1 MVNESGQLYTIEG
14 VAAAI
19 LMLVTAYIVINST
32 TVLTPQDVHIIDVQ
46 LETLGDDALGIMDIR
61 NTSEEDSSLLQ
72 QLIRYDDIPN
82 KTRFRETFLLYCN
95 STPQGNL
102 DNLQF
107 DAKIYYRGLSGDVQ
121 HYSYDQSSPYYRG
134 KAVQVSR
141 WVYLNDKPVYGPG
154 NMRSGQ
160 QIVLLEVLLWRS

>member
-1 MVNESGQLYTIEG
+1 MVNDSAQLYTIEG
-14 VAAAI
+14 VAAAV
-19 LMLVTAYIVINST
+19 LMLVTAYIVITST

-46 LETLGDDALGIMDIR
+46 LETLGNDALAIMDIR
-61 NTSEEDSSLLQ
+61 NSSDDDSSLLQ
-72 QLIRYDDIPN
+72 QLIRYDDNSN

-95 STPQGNL
+95 STPQGNF

-107 DAKIYYRGLSGDVQ
+107 DAKIFYRGLSGDVQ
-121 HYSYDQSSPYYRG
+121 HYSYDRSSQYYRE

-141 WVYLNDKPVYGPG
+141 WVYLDNKPDYGPG